1 MKKSY
6 KIAAAACFVGALVCL
21 AAGASFHELRMQPE
35 GTELFTLGVT
45 MGIVM
50 LCLSTLCIAAGIA
63 VIVFGKRASHK

>member
-6 KIAAAACFVGALVCL
+6 KIAAAACFGGAFVCL
-21 AAGASFHELRMQPE
+21 SVGASFHGLRMQPQ

-63 VIVFGKRASHK
+63 VIVFGKRAPHK